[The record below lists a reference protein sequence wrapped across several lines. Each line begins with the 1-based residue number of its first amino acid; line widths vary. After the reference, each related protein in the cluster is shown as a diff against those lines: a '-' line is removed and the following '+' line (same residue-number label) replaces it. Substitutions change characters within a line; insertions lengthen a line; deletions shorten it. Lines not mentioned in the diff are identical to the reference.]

1 MNSHNDRPVGVLD
14 GLQRICATVFCALIL
29 FLGSNVPLAASGIE
43 DFLGS
48 YTGSAEVLGPDGEPS
63 TRDLSV
69 EIAETKKGFSVRWSS
84 TTEKRRGRRKEKSYH
99 VEFVHSNRRGVFSAA
114 MQRNLFGHEV
124 QLDPMKGEPYVWA
137 RIEGGTLTVF
147 SMFIYE
153 NGDYEMQ
160 QYDRSL
166 SAEGFDL
173 DYTAHRNGA
182 LVRQIQTTL
191 KRQ

>member
-1 MNSHNDRPVGVLD
+1 
-14 GLQRICATVFCALIL
+14 
-29 FLGSNVPLAASGIE
+29 
-43 DFLGS
+43 
-48 YTGSAEVLGPDGEPS
+48 
-63 TRDLSV
+63 
-69 EIAETKKGFSVRWSS
+69 
-84 TTEKRRGRRKEKSYH
+84 
-99 VEFVHSNRRGVFSAA
+99 

-137 RIEGGTLTVF
+137 RIEGDTLTVF

-166 SAEGFDL
+166 SAEGLDL
-173 DYTAHRNGA
+173 DYTAHRNGV